1 MADLTSHEAP
11 AHQANA
17 LPVMLP
23 PGKLIGRDL
32 VLARVY
38 SQLKENKPVL
48 VYGASGIGKTA
59 LAATLASAYT
69 GVAGG
74 VLWLNVNN
82 TPFPELLARIGR
94 AYNLRDVATSDNPIT
109 LVSTAMNAVTS
120 SRPLVV
126 FDGQVNA
133 QAISEFIMRCT
144 DKLPILLVNEAEVS
158 GPWTNVPLGIL
169 EADAAATMFRNL
181 APEQTDGLSDLMA
194 ALDDIPFAI
203 AVAAGAIR
211 AKKQT
216 PAAFLAAL
224 PKSVNATAPLRTLT
238 ASFGTLTSPLQG
250 LLLLMGATLRGE
262 TSVELFSLI
271 ANAPEDTVMQALNV
285 LAAQHLIERFQRY
298 GRPYYR
304 LHVITHTF
312 AQTWLRGTGR
322 LEGLQNKVRDAV
334 LAYARKFSGT
344 PDRLATEMDNFLAVA
359 RWAADQGDRDVA
371 NQLAV
376 ALMQAGDFVNAR
388 GYVYELLM
396 LRRLAASSTTAFP
409 AYGDQPVP
417 AAPLPVQPDEDE
429 DLVEA
434 EDEGEPIAA
443 DLEPEDE
450 DEEEPSVTSQPLRTP
465 PPLSPVPTTT
475 QSQPPAQPITP
486 PPQRQSPPVQPAA
499 TPPAPPVVT
508 SQPSSQPSASPL
520 RPAAS
525 TMPLPITDEDEDL
538 IDEDSQDIAP
548 IEDEEEEASEPIAV
562 PEETDELAKLRAALN
577 TARQQGNRARQAE
590 LQSSIAQEQ
599 VKRGQ
604 ETEAITSYSDALN
617 TYETLNDQAGL
628 LSTLEALAALTA
640 KTENSQAAV
649 LHAQR
654 GIDLAEDLRNEPSQR
669 NLLTI
674 LGDARQQLG
683 ESDNAI
689 SAYSEALDL
698 ARAASDKANEAMIL
712 YKLAYAQLDNGE
724 PDQAVQSFEDALTL
738 FREQGRRDYEG
749 RTLAGL
755 GTASG
760 ESEHWPEAIKFYT
773 SALYIAREMKDREE
787 EMLRLSDLGRA
798 SVEAHQ
804 LGQAVLRYRQAL
816 HLAYQ
821 SNNRENIVST
831 TVDLARLLVESQ
843 RHLKITSML
852 VEAALKIDPNDRDL
866 KRLQERIQDEIEVV
880 PEDLQQ
886 AAVVGTAQDYAAN
899 AYSLLDN
906 P

>member
-144 DKLPILLVNEAEVS
+144 DKLPILLVNETEIS

-169 EADAAATMFRNL
+169 EADAAATMFKNL
-181 APEQTDGLSDLMA
+181 APEQTDGLPDLMA

-211 AKKQT
+211 ARKQT

-224 PKSVNATAPLRTLT
+224 PKSANATAPLRTLT
-238 ASFGTLTSPLQG
+238 ASFSTLTSPLQG
-250 LLLLMGATLRGE
+250 LLLLLGSTLRGE

-285 LAAQHLIERFQRY
+285 LAAQHLVERFQRY

-304 LHVITHTF
+304 LHIITHTF

-322 LEGLQNKVRDAV
+322 LEGLQNKARDAV

-344 PDRLATEMDNFLAVA
+344 PDRLAAEMDNFLAVA

-376 ALMQAGDFVNAR
+376 ALMQAGDFVNSR

-409 AYGDQPVP
+409 AYGDQPAAV
-417 AAPLPVQPDEDE
+417 AAPLPVQADEDE
-429 DLVEA
+429 DLVEV
-434 EDEGEPIAA
+434 EDGESPDDL
-443 DLEPEDE
+443 DLETE
-450 DEEEPSVTSQPLRTP
+450 DEEAAAPPVTSQPPRTS
-465 PPLSPVPTTT
+465 PPLSPVPTSAPN
-475 QSQPPAQPITP
+475 QP
-486 PPQRQSPPVQPAA
+486 PPQRQSSGQLAATSPVPPAA
-499 TPPAPPVVT
+499 PA
-508 SQPSSQPSASPL
+508 QPSSQPPAAPL

-525 TMPLPITDEDEDL
+525 LSLPITDEDEDEDL
-538 IDEDSQDIAP
+538 VEDDSQPVEADIEP
-548 IEDEEEEASEPIAV
+548 MEDEEEAAGEPVAAPEA
-562 PEETDELAKLRAALN
+562 TDELAKLRAALN

-617 TYETLNDQAGL
+617 TYEALNDQAGL
-628 LSTLEALAALTA
+628 LSTLEALASLTA

-683 ESDNAI
+683 ESDDAI

-698 ARAASDKANEAMIL
+698 ARASSDKANEALIL

-724 PDQAVQSFEDALTL
+724 PDQAIQSFEDALTL

-773 SALYIAREMKDREE
+773 SALYIAREMKDSEE

-816 HLAYQ
+816 HLAYR

-843 RHLKITSML
+843 RHLNITNML
-852 VEAALKIDPNDRDL
+852 VEEAMKIDPNDRDL
-866 KRLQERIQDEIEVV
+866 KRLQERIQDELEVV
-880 PEDLQQ
+880 PEELQQ
-886 AAVVGTAQDYAAN
+886 APVAGTAQDYAAN